1 MRPLGLYIHI
11 PFCKRKCNYCD
22 FYSVTEL
29 SLCEGYTRALCE
41 SLSGFANECQAYTVD
56 SVFIGGG
63 TPPVIGKDNIGR
75 ILDSLRQNY
84 TLSENAEISIE
95 ANPESVSR
103 EDIFAFASFGVNRL
117 SLGLQSSCEAI
128 QKSLGRR
135 HTSND
140 FVRAVQNA
148 RDAGILHLN
157 ADLMYG
163 LPGQTPR
170 DFFDTVEFAC
180 DTPIDHVSA
189 YLLKIEAGTP
199 FASMANSPSL
209 PNEDAE
215 CEMYLRGA
223 EILQK
228 HGFLQYEI
236 SNFAKEGAECRH
248 NIKYWTRGEYLG
260 FGPAAHSFFGGE
272 RFFLAR
278 DINGFCKKP
287 PKDLSDVKNRS
298 RIDTK
303 EAEDEYIML
312 ALRLCRGIDKED
324 YKAHFGEDFDQ
335 KYLSSIRP
343 FLRTGHVERTE
354 RGYRLSP
361 IGFLISNY
369 IISDILEK

>member
-41 SLSGFANECQAYTVD
+41 SLSGFANECPEHTVD

-63 TPPVIGKDNIGR
+63 TPPVIGRDNIGR
-75 ILDSLRQNY
+75 ILDTVKKSYSLDK
-84 TLSENAEISIE
+84 NAEITIE

-103 EDIFAFASFGVNRL
+103 DDIFAFADLGINRISF
-117 SLGLQSSCEAI
+117 GLQSNCAELCTT
-128 QKSLGRR
+128 LGRR
-135 HTSND
+135 HTNED
-140 FVRAVQNA
+140 FSSAVQNA

-163 LPGQTPR
+163 LPGQTPS

-180 DTPIDHVSA
+180 DMPIDHVSA

-199 FASMANSPSL
+199 FASMASSLSL
-209 PNEDAE
+209 PGEDAE

-223 EILQK
+223 ELLQK

-236 SNFAKEGAECRH
+236 SNFARPGGECRH
-248 NIKYWTRGEYLG
+248 NIKYWCRDEYLG
-260 FGPAAHSFFGGE
+260 FGPSAHSFFGGE
-272 RFFLAR
+272 RFSFPR
-278 DINGFCKKP
+278 DIDAFCKNP
-287 PKDLSDVKNRS
+287 PKCLNDTSDREKIS
-298 RIDTK
+298 SD
-303 EAEDEYIML
+303 EAEREYIML

-361 IGFLISNY
+361 IGFLICNY